1 MNLILIT
8 TSAGGSPVRRSL
20 HATHQFVV
28 VGLACAVLL
37 GGIAA
42 GGYYVGRWQGTTGN
56 AAFYQERLA
65 KKEQEL
71 AAVRREAQA
80 EVNAL
85 TARLAELQSRVTR
98 LDALGRKLVSASNL
112 DADEFD
118 FDATPGMGGLLHEA
132 DDDSALRASELS
144 EAIAALGERISDRE
158 RQLSVLQDVL
168 MDRELAAKTTPAGEP
183 IGKGWMSSSYGYRKD
198 PFTGKRAWH
207 DGVDF
212 AGREGS
218 PIMAVAG
225 GVVSYA
231 GKRWGYGR
239 LVEITHGNGYVTRYG
254 HNSKIT
260 VEEGQIV
267 RRGDKIAEMGSSGR
281 STGPHVHLEVLKNG
295 EAVNPWKYVQAEK

>member
-20 HATHQFVV
+20 HAAHHFVILG
-28 VGLACAVLL
+28 VGCALLL

-42 GGYYVGRWQGTTGN
+42 GGYYVGRWQGTSGN
-56 AAFYQERLA
+56 AAAYQARLA
-65 KKEQEL
+65 EKEEEVAQ
-71 AAVRREAQA
+71 VRQEAQA

-98 LDALGRKLVSASNL
+98 LDALGRKLINVSNL
-112 DADEFD
+112 DAEEFD
-118 FDATPGMGGLLHEA
+118 FDTTPGMGGLMHEVEE
-132 DDDSALRASELS
+132 SELAMSDLS
-144 EAIAALGERISDRE
+144 EAIGALDTRIDNRE
-158 RQLSVLQDVL
+158 RQLSVLEDVL

-183 IGKGWMSSSYGYRKD
+183 IGKGWMSSSYGYRQD

-212 AGREGS
+212 AGRLGS
-218 PIMAVAG
+218 DILAVAG

-267 RRGDKIAEMGSSGR
+267 RRGDKVAEMGSSGR

-295 EAVNPWKYVQAEK
+295 ESVNPWKYVQAEK